1 MNSKRKPAGD
11 NVPEIA
17 VIVTEYRRNSHA
29 DVIAGRL
36 LEGYDFEGQRR
47 QPRLRV
53 VTMYTDQ
60 VPDNDMSRD
69 MCARHNVTITET
81 IREALMRG
89 TDHLAVDGVV
99 LIGEHGD
106 YPLNEKGQKLY
117 PRYELYQQIIE
128 VFDDT
133 GSTVPVFCDK
143 HLSVEWHKAQWM
155 VEQSRRLGFPLLTGS
170 VQPLSWRRPPLEL
183 EIGTPVQQAITYFH
197 GDKEAYGFH
206 AIEVL
211 QCMVERR
218 AGGETGIESVH
229 CLEGAPVWEWAD
241 ANPWSQALLDRAL
254 THSDTCKPG
263 SPRDNCDK
271 PILFVLNYRSGLV
284 GACFILSGYLR
295 DRGFAANIAGVSEPA
310 STQIYAQN
318 VRPFGHHSGTVH
330 YIEELVLTG
339 KAAWPAERTL
349 LTSGALEALMD
360 SSYRGN
366 VPVPTPHLQVSYDA
380 PPGSRYQ
387 REPVPPPDAEPL

>member
-1 MNSKRKPAGD
+1 MKP
-11 NVPEIA
+11 NIA

-29 DVIAGRL
+29 DVIAGRM
-36 LEGYDFEGQRR
+36 LEGYQFEGTRCE
-47 QPRLRV
+47 PRLQV

-69 MCARHNVTITET
+69 MCARHGVTITDT

-89 TDHLAVDGVV
+89 TDGLAVDGVV

-128 VFDDT
+128 VFEQT
-133 GSTVPVFCDK
+133 GQTVPVFCDK
-143 HLSVEWHKAQWM
+143 HLSVEWAKALWM
-155 VEQSRRLGFPLLTGS
+155 VEQPRRLGFPLLTGS

-183 EIGTPVQQAITYFH
+183 EIGVPVQRAVTYFH

-206 AIEVL
+206 ALEVL

-218 AGGETGIESVH
+218 AGGETGIETVQ
-229 CLEGAPVWEWAD
+229 CFEGQGVWDWTD
-241 ANPWSQALLDRAL
+241 ANPWAQTLLDRAL
-254 THSDTCKPG
+254 THSDTVKPG
-263 SPRDNCDK
+263 SPRDNCAA
-271 PILFVLNYRSGLV
+271 PILFYLQYRSGLV
-284 GACFILSGYLR
+284 GACYILSGHLR
-295 DRGFAANIAGVSEPA
+295 DRGFAADIEGASEPA
-310 STQIYAQN
+310 STQIFAQN
-318 VRPFGHHSGTVH
+318 VRPFGHHAGTVH
-330 YIEELVLTG
+330 YIEEMMLTG

-360 SSYRGN
+360 SSFRGN
-366 VPVPTPHLQVSYDA
+366 VPVATPHLQVQYDA
-380 PPGSRYQ
+380 PPGSRFQ
-387 REPVPPPDAEPL
+387 GEPPPAEDAEPL